1 MDRSEYILTNN
12 LCEVFTV
19 ANVFDLLKDNQ
30 VFNLLVVIKQP
41 FMVQNKITVNKNTT
55 IIQRLALIRCKILTV

>member
-41 FMVQNKITVNKNTT
+41 FMV
-55 IIQRLALIRCKILTV
+55 

>member
-12 LCEVFTV
+12 LSEVFTV
-19 ANVFDLLKDNQ
+19 TNVFDLLKDNQ

-41 FMVQNKITVNKNTT
+41 FMV
-55 IIQRLALIRCKILTV
+55 